1 MFSDTMQGEV
11 RRRFSRRF
19 QIDMVWEGILVGV
32 VGGGVVTLY
41 RMALTLAERTLRGLL
56 PDFLSSGQGLLC
68 FAALAVACCL
78 AVTTL
83 VRWERHTSGSG
94 IPQTDAEVMGR
105 MDMPWHR
112 VLAAKFSEGVLCALA
127 GLSLGREG
135 PSVQLGGMGGKAVS
149 RLLGRKRGEERL
161 LVTCGAAAGMSAAFN
176 APLTGVLF
184 AIEEIHKEFA
194 PSLIVSAMASAIASD
209 FLVAQVLGVRPVLKL
224 AFIKDIP
231 HDYYLYVVAL
241 GVFCGLAG
249 ALHNRGMFACNER
262 LFARMGEM
270 PLQLRLAIPFAL
282 AIPVAR
288 LAPDLL
294 CGGDAIVELLSV
306 PAAVPLGTLALLLMG
321 KYLYTTVCFGAGTPG
336 GTLFPLCVMGMLCG
350 AVFAAVLTR
359 ITGMQSLFMANFM
372 ALGIAGLFASVVRA
386 PVTAVVLAFEL
397 TGSMDALLSVSIVSI
412 VSYVVANLTK
422 TDPFYERL
430 LSKLLDL
437 TPVDPSAN
445 GVPGEKILHTYT
457 VGAGSRLEGRALG
470 EVGWPD
476 DSRIVTVSRAGVDLV
491 PNGETILEAL
501 DEILVIMNTDT
512 EAETQELILDY
523 CRSSLAT
530 GKVPRIG

>member
-1 MFSDTMQGEV
+1 MFADTMQGEV

-19 QIDMVWEGILVGV
+19 QIDMVWEGALVGIA
-32 VGGGVVTLY
+32 GGGVVTLY
-41 RMALTLAERTLRGLL
+41 RMALTRAEHILRGLL
-56 PDFLSSGQGLLC
+56 PTFFSSGLGLLG
-68 FAALAVACCL
+68 FAALVLACCL
-78 AVTTL
+78 VVAAL
-83 VRWERHTSGSG
+83 VRWEPYTSGSG

-112 VLAAKFSEGVLCALA
+112 VLLAKFSEGVLCALA
-127 GLSLGREG
+127 GLSMGREG
-135 PSVQLGGMGGKAVS
+135 PSVQLGSMGGKAVS
-149 RLLGRKRGEERL
+149 RLLRRNRGEERL

-194 PSLIVSAMASAIASD
+194 PSLIVSAMASAVASD
-209 FLVAQVLGVRPVLKL
+209 FLVSQVLGVQPVLKL

-241 GVFCGLAG
+241 GVLCGLAG
-249 ALHNRGMFACNER
+249 AVHNRGMFACTER
-262 LFARMGEM
+262 LFAKMGEL

-282 AIPVAR
+282 AIPVAY
-288 LAPDLL
+288 AMPELL
-294 CGGDAIVELLSV
+294 CGGDAIVELLSA
-306 PAAVPLGTLALLLMG
+306 PAAVPLGTLALLLLG

-350 AVFAAVLTR
+350 AVFAACLTR
-359 ITGMQSLFMANFM
+359 VTGVQSLFMANFM

-430 LSKLLDL
+430 LSRLLDL

-445 GVPGEKILHTYT
+445 GEPGEKVLHTYT
-457 VGAGSRLEGRALG
+457 VGAGSKLEGRTLS

-476 DSRIVTVSRAGVDLV
+476 DSRIVTVSRAGVDIV
-491 PNGETILEAL
+491 PSGETTLEAL

-512 EAETQELILDY
+512 EVETQALILDF

-530 GKVPRIG
+530 GKVPRVG